1 MRIRKMV
8 ELRRI
13 REIVDFIETNIH
25 IRRFWTN
32 TYIRSTN
39 TYIRPVPILGVTYIY
54 VEYNGQF
61 FYKMKKNRVGL
72 VLVPT

>member
-8 ELRRI
+8 ESRRI

-39 TYIRPVPILGVTYIY
+39 TYIRPVPILGVTYTHARY
-54 VEYNGQF
+54 TGTGNEYHSLLRYG
-61 FYKMKKNRVGL
+61 MTGL
-72 VLVPT
+72 Q